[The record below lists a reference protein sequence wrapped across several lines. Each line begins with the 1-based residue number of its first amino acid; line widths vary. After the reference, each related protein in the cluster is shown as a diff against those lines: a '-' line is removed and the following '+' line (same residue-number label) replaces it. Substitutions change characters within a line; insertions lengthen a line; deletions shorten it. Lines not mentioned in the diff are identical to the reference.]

1 MLGSRL
7 SDPRGFSC
15 HETQNSL
22 EAPVSHLVLE
32 FAEVSGR
39 GNGRRWGPPWPQRPG
54 STAAPVR
61 VAGRAGSQ
69 GPVGFPV
76 PVPWRPAGVLSF
88 WNRSASESGP
98 SGRDAECPG
107 LCASRFEAEESEPL
121 YC

>member
-61 VAGRAGSQ
+61 ARSRAPSVSRSRCLGARQVSCLSGTEARPSR
-69 GPVGFPV
+69 GPRDGMLS
-76 PVPWRPAGVLSF
+76 VLDS
-88 WNRSASESGP
+88 
-98 SGRDAECPG
+98 
-107 LCASRFEAEESEPL
+107 ASRFEAEESEPL